1 MAEQAWTGLAEAISA
16 IRAELTAAIEPD
28 AGLRFRAGTVELEL
42 SVDVRTEADGKVK
55 VRVFPGLG
63 ADGGVT
69 QSAGTTQRLKLVLQ
83 PVEADGTDQLI
94 GASASSRPL

>member
-1 MAEQAWTGLAEAISA
+1 VAEQVWTGLAEAISA

-28 AGLRFRAGTVELEL
+28 AGLQFRAGTVELEL

-63 ADGGVT
+63 ADGGVAH
-69 QSAGTTQRLKLVLQ
+69 SAGTAQRLKLVLQ
-83 PVEADGTDQLI
+83 PVEPDGTDKLI
-94 GASASSRPL
+94 GAPASSRPL